1 MNSKFSFSRVWQLL
15 RTDVIG
21 NPRYYSRHALSLLLA
36 QVLIIILPNL
46 GVLLSAGVGDM
57 SAPALWKCGT
67 AELLAFGFFF
77 YIFLM
82 VSAVCRPMRSK
93 MQRTTML
100 AIPALM
106 SEKFTARVLLCT
118 VGAVLLYV
126 ALIPVSDILVNCIFY
141 VFSQSHQWMGMLTPY
156 VYKPLLFN
164 DFEGVKLFAPGEEM
178 ASLCLIGFFFFN
190 YAFYLLASA
199 LFRKV
204 PAVMALLIQIVVGI
218 ILAIVLTYAVTL
230 TDFDA
235 DFMVTH
241 SNVQYYQ
248 LMVFVVLLG
257 LTALE
262 VWWAYRLFKGITV
275 IKTRKIGL

>member
-1 MNSKFSFSRVWQLL
+1 MNNKFSFSRVWQLL

-46 GVLLSAGVGDM
+46 GVLLSAGVDGT

-67 AELLAFGFFF
+67 VELLAFGFFF

-118 VGAVLLYV
+118 IGAVLLYV
-126 ALIPVSDILVNCIFY
+126 VLIPVSDILANCIFY
-141 VFSQSHQWMGMLTPY
+141 VFSRSHQWVGMLTPY
-156 VYKPLLFN
+156 FYKTLLLGS
-164 DFEGVKLFAPGEEM
+164 DGKADLLVMGQEM
-178 ASLCLIGFFFFN
+178 TCLCVVSFFFFN

-199 LFRKV
+199 LFRKA

-218 ILAIVLTYAVTL
+218 ILAIVLTYADTL
-230 TDFDA
+230 IDFYD
-235 DFMVTH
+235 DFVVTH

-248 LMVFVVLLG
+248 LMIFVVLLG
-257 LTALE
+257 LTILE